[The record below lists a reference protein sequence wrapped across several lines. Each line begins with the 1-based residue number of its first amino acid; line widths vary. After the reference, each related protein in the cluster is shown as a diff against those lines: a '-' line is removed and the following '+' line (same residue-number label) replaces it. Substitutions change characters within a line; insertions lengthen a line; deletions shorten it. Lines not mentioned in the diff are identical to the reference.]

1 MILLAG
7 IPSAAICK
15 TGRFS
20 PTDSLRRYLFQLLS
34 EHLHLLIQPSK
45 HLLHRSCG
53 LRAHFQEQDRLVAE
67 VVEEFVFQF
76 GLSEL
81 VVGYG
86 YNSALRRI

>member
-1 MILLAG
+1 MVIGRVSPARRPSYSLLH
-7 IPSAAICK
+7 
-15 TGRFS
+15 
-20 PTDSLRRYLFQLLS
+20 QLLPQ
-34 EHLHLLIQPSK
+34 HPDLLIQPSK
-45 HLLHRSCG
+45 HLLRQSCG

-86 YNSALRRI
+86 YNSALRGI